1 MLEIAQYW
9 IAASYVISIGV
20 AADQLR
26 RPLPE
31 WEAAGRSRRF
41 WVALTLVTGFHG
53 LGEYAAIAYFIWVL
67 PRFRD
72 SPSPESRSALR
83 RAAKLARSPRA
94 LTAAEELALVAALLV
109 FASSM
114 IHSAVIAAH
123 FEVNWL
129 IGAFFAAVT
138 IAQAVW
144 AMLVYGDPLNRRVLV
159 AGAVGNVAL
168 AVVWAISRTVG
179 IPIGNHPWRPEA
191 VGGQDVLSTV
201 DELAAAALVVAVLA
215 GMRGSISKSYVRLA
229 TALAGPLFIYS
240 VMATFGL
247 KHTHPA

>member
-1 MLEIAQYW
+1 MLTIARYW
-9 IAASYVISIGV
+9 IAASYVIAIGCAV
-20 AADQLR
+20 DQLR
-26 RPLPE
+26 RPVAE

-41 WVALTLVTGFHG
+41 WVAVTLVTGFHG
-53 LGEYAAIAYFIWVL
+53 IGEYAALAYFVRVV
-67 PRFRD
+67 PRFRE
-72 SPSPESRSALR
+72 SRPPESRSALR
-83 RAAKLARSPRA
+83 RAAKLGRSARP

-109 FASSM
+109 FASSL

-123 FEVNWL
+123 FEEDWL
-129 IGAFFAAVT
+129 IGAFFAVVT

-144 AMLVYGDPLNRRVLV
+144 AMLVYADPLNRRVLL

-179 IPIGNHPWRPEA
+179 IPIGDHPWRPEA
-191 VGGQDVLSTV
+191 VGGQDVLSTL
-201 DELAAAALVVAVLA
+201 DELAAATLVAAVLA
-215 GMRGSISKSYVRLA
+215 GMRGSISRSYVRLA

-247 KHTHPA
+247 KHHHGS